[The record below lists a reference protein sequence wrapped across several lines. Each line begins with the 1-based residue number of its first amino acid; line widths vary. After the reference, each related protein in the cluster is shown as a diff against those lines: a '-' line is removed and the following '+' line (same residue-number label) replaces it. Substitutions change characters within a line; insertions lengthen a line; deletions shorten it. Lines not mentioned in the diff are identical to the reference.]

1 MKIYNPDVDIRKVL
15 LYLNTFDIPYIVV
28 RVMNEVVVVEEAK
41 VLCRDCGQSGL
52 VIPSS
57 PHPTHWRTPPPPPL
71 LYVPPPPLIEV
82 TPHCQVLSEIPFA
95 AEWRV
100 RIESGLGEKGAGGRG
115 GVSD

>member
-1 MKIYNPDVDIRKVL
+1 MQRLWSVRPCY
-15 LYLNTFDIPYIVV
+15 TFI
-28 RVMNEVVVVEEAK
+28 
-41 VLCRDCGQSGL
+41 
-52 VIPSS
+52 S
-57 PHPTHWRTPPPPPL
+57 PPHSLEDPPPPPL